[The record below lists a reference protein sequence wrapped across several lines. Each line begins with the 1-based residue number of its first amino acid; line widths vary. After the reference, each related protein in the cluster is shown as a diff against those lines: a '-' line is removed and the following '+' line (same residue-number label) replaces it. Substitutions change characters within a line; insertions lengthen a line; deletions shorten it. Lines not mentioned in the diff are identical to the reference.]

1 MNIIN
6 FFKLNFKQP
15 IKEKKSIMNLSNE
28 LNNMSIL
35 EFNHLISQYLE
46 NRIYSRQEIINELQ
60 ELRDIQDQEKDNK
73 YHQKIMNKIHLYN
86 EYYNQEKT
94 TNEDIIVSKDDQTVL
109 YQNKQDNYIDYNAES
124 IFKKKRNK
132 SVKSNLEKQEN
143 F

>member
-6 FFKLNFKQP
+6 FLKLNFKQP
-15 IKEKKSIMNLSNE
+15 IKQKKSIMNLSNE
-28 LNNMSIL
+28 LNNMSVL
-35 EFNHLISQYLE
+35 EYNQLISQYLE
-46 NRIYSRQEIINELQ
+46 NKIYSRQEIINELQ

-73 YHQKIMNKIHLYN
+73 YHQKIMNKIHLYK
-86 EYYNQEKT
+86 EFYNQEKT
-94 TNEDIIVSKDDQTVL
+94 TNEDIGVSKDDQSVL

-132 SVKSNLEKQEN
+132 SVNSNLEKQEN